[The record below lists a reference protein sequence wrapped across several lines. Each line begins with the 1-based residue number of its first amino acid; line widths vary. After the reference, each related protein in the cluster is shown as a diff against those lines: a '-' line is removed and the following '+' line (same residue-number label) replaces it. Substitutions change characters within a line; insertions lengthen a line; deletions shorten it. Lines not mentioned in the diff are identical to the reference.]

1 LTMSAVVETTSSL
14 GGDGG
19 AIGVGAGVGTGA
31 VAAGKTGEG
40 IAAGPSRVVGEAAG
54 TVAELPAA
62 VLVTGE
68 VGPASVRPG
77 EIVASL
83 VLPLQETTTT
93 ATASTAALRIGVS

>member
-1 LTMSAVVETTSSL
+1 
-14 GGDGG
+14 
-19 AIGVGAGVGTGA
+19 
-31 VAAGKTGEG
+31 
-40 IAAGPSRVVGEAAG
+40 
-54 TVAELPAA
+54 

-77 EIVASL
+77 ENVASL